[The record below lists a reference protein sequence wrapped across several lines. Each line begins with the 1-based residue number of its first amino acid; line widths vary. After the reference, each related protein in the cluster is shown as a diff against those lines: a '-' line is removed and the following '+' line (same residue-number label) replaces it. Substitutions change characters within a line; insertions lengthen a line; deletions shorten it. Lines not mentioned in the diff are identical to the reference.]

1 MGNSFITEIL
11 IIAALK
17 AFFIIQ
23 VNAVYADTPLQSR
36 SNQELNKSPPVSRFK

>member
-23 VNAVYADTPLQSR
+23 VNAVYICRYTSAIQIESGTQ
-36 SNQELNKSPPVSRFK
+36 